1 MKRFILVPLAMLAVI
16 VGGLYLWRAFR
27 APFDALEQELRALK
41 ETGEPLR
48 YEDIVPPV
56 PANLNAA
63 PIYRKAFGLLSNLSF
78 NELQVLDEFRNGRPV
93 EVARVRQILKRCQPA
108 LALAK
113 KASKLP
119 HARWIN
125 WQPNSLS
132 IQFPHLLKLREIAR
146 LLVADAL
153 LRLHDGDVEGSTEN
167 LIALLRMAHQMSEE
181 PFAENLTLSR
191 VIFRLANQVLQAAL
205 SRQVKISPAQ
215 IRQLQHLSSQWDGD
229 QLLVRHHQLMLVAF
243 IDFFDWLRANPTTAR
258 EYLQN
263 WSECCMFGCIVY
275 PKGNL
280 AVWVLPLHSQL
291 ASNEVILLRYHR
303 RLLSIARK
311 GEPYDWKQFELI
323 DRWAQRTT
331 SYGFKSSR
339 FEFAFLPLSFAREF
353 TCPGDLFEGIVS
365 GSLFRVI
372 ATAKALQRI
381 FQVSLALHMFWQERD
396 RYPES
401 LSVLVPQYLPAV
413 PKDPFDGKP
422 LRYRLDSNG
431 FRLWSIGKDL
441 KDNGGVRPDDV
452 ALSVSFR

>member
-1 MKRFILVPLAMLAVI
+1 MKRPISVTLAVLALI
-16 VGGLYLWRAFR
+16 IAGYCLWRAYH
-27 APFDALEQELRALK
+27 APFDALERELQALK
-41 ETGEPLR
+41 EAGEPLR

-63 PIYRKAFGLLSNLSF
+63 PIYRKAFGLLPNLSF
-78 NELQVLDEFRNGRPV
+78 NELQILDEFRDGRPV

-119 HARWIN
+119 HARWIK
-125 WQPNSLS
+125 WQPDLFS
-132 IQFPHLLKLREIAR
+132 IRFLHLPKLREIAR
-146 LLVADAL
+146 LLVVDAL
-153 LRLHDGDVEGSTEN
+153 LRLHDGDVEGSMEN

-181 PFAENLTLSR
+181 PFAENLTHSR
-191 VIFRLANQVLQAAL
+191 VIFRLANQALQAAL

-229 QLLVRHHQLMLVAF
+229 QLLVRHYQLMLVAF
-243 IDFFDWLRANPTTAR
+243 IDLFDWLRANPTTAR
-258 EYLQN
+258 EYLQI
-263 WSECCMFGCIVY
+263 WSEGCMVC

-280 AVWVLPLHSQL
+280 AVWVLPLYSQL

-311 GEPYDWKQFELI
+311 GEPCDWKQFELI
-323 DRWAQRTT
+323 DRWAQRTS
-331 SYGFKSSR
+331 SYGFKSTR
-339 FEFAFLPLSFAREF
+339 FGFAFLPLSFAREF
-353 TCPGDLFEGIVS
+353 TCPGGLREEGTVS
-365 GSLFRVI
+365 GSLFRDI

-381 FQVSLALHMFWQERD
+381 FQVSLALHIFWQERD

-431 FRLWSIGKDL
+431 FRIWSIGTDL
-441 KDNGGVRPDDV
+441 KDNGGVHPDDV

>member
-1 MKRFILVPLAMLAVI
+1 MKRFILVPLVTLAVI

-78 NELQVLDEFRNGRPV
+78 NELRVLNEFRNGRPV

-125 WQPNSLS
+125 WQPNPLSIQVYPLSIPLS
-132 IQFPHLLKLREIAR
+132 IQFLHLLKLRKIAR
-146 LLVADAL
+146 LLVDDAL
-153 LRLHDGDVEGSTEN
+153 LRLHDGDVEGSMEN

-181 PFAENLTLSR
+181 PFAVNLTLSR

-243 IDFFDWLRANPTTAR
+243 IDLFDWLRANPTTAR
-258 EYLQN
+258 EYLQI
-263 WSECCMFGCIVY
+263 WSEGCMFY

-280 AVWVLPLHSQL
+280 AVRVLPLYSQL
-291 ASNEVILLRYHR
+291 ALNEVILLRYHR

-323 DRWAQRTT
+323 DRWAQRTS
-331 SYGFKSSR
+331 SYGFLSR
-339 FEFAFLPLSFAREF
+339 FVKAFA
-353 TCPGDLFEGIVS
+353 
-365 GSLFRVI
+365 
-372 ATAKALQRI
+372 
-381 FQVSLALHMFWQERD
+381 
-396 RYPES
+396 
-401 LSVLVPQYLPAV
+401 
-413 PKDPFDGKP
+413 
-422 LRYRLDSNG
+422 
-431 FRLWSIGKDL
+431 
-441 KDNGGVRPDDV
+441 
-452 ALSVSFR
+452 

>member
-1 MKRFILVPLAMLAVI
+1 MKRPISVTLAVLALVI
-16 VGGLYLWRAFR
+16 ASYCLWRAFR
-27 APFDALEQELRALK
+27 APFDALERELQALK
-41 ETGEPLR
+41 EAGEPLR

-63 PIYRKAFGLLSNLSF
+63 PIYRKAFGLLPNLSF
-78 NELQVLDEFRNGRPV
+78 NELQVLDEFRDGRPV

-119 HARWIN
+119 HARWIK
-125 WQPNSLS
+125 WQPDLFS
-132 IQFPHLLKLREIAR
+132 IQFPHLPKLREIAR

-153 LRLHDGDVEGSTEN
+153 LRLHDGDVEGSMEN
-167 LIALLRMAHQMSEE
+167 LIAPLRMAHQMSEE
-181 PFAENLTLSR
+181 PFAVNLTHSR
-191 VIFRLANQVLQAAL
+191 VIFRLANQILQAAL

-229 QLLVRHHQLMLVAF
+229 RLLVRHYQLMLVAF
-243 IDFFDWLRANPTTAR
+243 INLFDWLRANPTTAR

-263 WSECCMFGCIVY
+263 WSEGCMVY

-280 AVWVLPLHSQL
+280 AVWVLPLYSQL

-311 GEPYDWKQFELI
+311 GEPCDWKQFELI
-323 DRWAQRTT
+323 DRWAQRTS
-331 SYGFKSSR
+331 SYGFKSTR
-339 FEFAFLPLSFAREF
+339 FGFAFLPLSFAREF
-353 TCPGDLFEGIVS
+353 TCPGGLREEGTVS
-365 GSLFRVI
+365 GSLFRDI

-431 FRLWSIGKDL
+431 FRIWSIGTDL
-441 KDNGGVRPDDV
+441 KDNGGVHPDDV

>member
-1 MKRFILVPLAMLAVI
+1 MKRPILVTLAVLAL
-16 VGGLYLWRAFR
+16 VVAGYCLWRAFR
-27 APFDALEQELRALK
+27 APFDALERELQALK
-41 ETGEPLR
+41 EAGEPLR

-63 PIYRKAFGLLSNLSF
+63 PIYRKAFGLLPNLSF
-78 NELQVLDEFRNGRPV
+78 NELQVLDEFRDGRPV

-119 HARWIN
+119 HARWIK
-125 WQPNSLS
+125 WQPDLFS
-132 IQFPHLLKLREIAR
+132 IQFLHLLKLREIAR

-153 LRLHDGDVEGSTEN
+153 LRLHDGDVEGSMEN

-181 PFAENLTLSR
+181 PFAGNLALTGL
-191 VIFRLANQVLQAAL
+191 IFRLANQILQAAL

-243 IDFFDWLRANPTTAR
+243 IDLFDWLRANPRLAR
-258 EYLQN
+258 EVLLIR
-263 WSECCMFGCIVY
+263 SEFDLTLFD
-275 PKGNL
+275 NF
-280 AVWVLPLHSQL
+280 AAWVLPLYSQL

-331 SYGFKSSR
+331 SYGFKFR
-339 FEFAFLPLSFAREF
+339 RFAFLPLGLAREF
-353 TCPGDLFEGIVS
+353 VYPYHFGFFHPAIFHDEY
-365 GSLFRVI
+365 SLFCGI
-372 ATAKALQRI
+372 AAGKACQRI

-431 FRLWSIGKDL
+431 FRIWSIGTDL
-441 KDNGGVRPDDV
+441 KDNGGVHPDDV